1 MTCNNRTRLRTDFK
15 GSVALE
21 FALIMPVMILI
32 LIGELLFT
40 DYMFCSSKASLLAH
54 SVANPESSTV
64 TGSLSKHSME
74 TDLEKSILYIAG
86 SRAGMVTVRVSG
98 VLSSGNGTN
107 IVDWSY
113 AYGVP
118 AYSPGDRVKMID
130 PPSPKGEGIFVILT
144 EVNFKLS
151 HYKLLGFNLPN
162 SVSDEIVTVSRNFDK
177 ILCSDCQPK
186 KEPD

>member
-21 FALIMPVMILI
+21 FGLIMPLIILI

-40 DYMFCSSKASLLAH
+40 DYMFYSSKASLLAH
-54 SVANPESSTV
+54 SIANLESSTV
-64 TGSLSKHSME
+64 TGTLSKHSLE
-74 TDLEKSILYIAG
+74 TDIKKSILHIAG
-86 SRAGMVTVRVSG
+86 SRARMVTVRVSS
-98 VLSSGNGTN
+98 VLSYGNGNN

-113 AYGVP
+113 AFGVP
-118 AYSPGDRVKMID
+118 AYSPGDSVKMID
-130 PPSPKGEGIFVILT
+130 PPSGKKSGIYVILT

-151 HYKLLGFNLPN
+151 HYNLLGFKLPN
-162 SVSDEIVTVSRNFDK
+162 SVSDEIVTVSRYFDE